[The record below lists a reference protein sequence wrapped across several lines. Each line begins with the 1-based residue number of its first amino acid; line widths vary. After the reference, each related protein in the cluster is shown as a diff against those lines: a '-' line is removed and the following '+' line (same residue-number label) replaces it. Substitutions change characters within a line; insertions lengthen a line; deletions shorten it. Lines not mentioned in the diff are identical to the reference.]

1 LSVWDNKLAF
11 TFSIET
17 AVPGTNSFP
26 DPVLHDHGER
36 NGVFFIER
44 EGRRVAELT
53 YRMMGDTAVVDH
65 TWVDPKLRGGALA
78 PSLVQAVVDW
88 ARREKHVISPACSY
102 VRIVMDRAPET
113 YKDVR
118 KT

>member
-1 LSVWDNKLAF
+1 M
-11 TFSIET
+11 T
-17 AVPGTNSFP
+17 AT
-26 DPVLHDHGER
+26 DPIVHDQAER
-36 NGVFFIER
+36 NGTFFIER

-53 YRMMGDTAVVDH
+53 YRMTGDTAVVDH

-88 ARREKHVISPACSY
+88 ARRDNLKISPVCSY
-102 VRIVMDRAPET
+102 VRIVMDRAPEV

>member
-1 LSVWDNKLAF
+1 M
-11 TFSIET
+11 TT
-17 AVPGTNSFP
+17 P
-26 DPVLHDHGER
+26 DLEPIRHDHNER
-36 NGVFFIER
+36 NGMFFIEH

-78 PSLVQAVVDW
+78 PRLVQAAVEW
-88 ARREKHVISPACSY
+88 ARREHLLISPVCSY
-102 VRIVMDRAPET
+102 VRIVMDRSPET